1 MPTLFKSHLA
11 AIISFL
17 VFIPGNLIA
26 NKNNDTILDS
36 LYQEVKQELY
46 NNPLRIIHLCNQAMA
61 YHDTNLNRK
70 AEFQLS
76 YAMAQRMQGDYEG
89 CITTLY
95 DIQQLLKNNKQAI
108 IYGKA
113 NNLMSICYCYLHDY
127 TTAIRLNKEATEIF
141 QHHNDSSLLASA
153 YNSCGI
159 IHAYLEEYSDA
170 DKYIKK
176 ALKINR
182 QRKDLIQIAANLNN
196 LCIYPGD
203 FNEKINYINEA
214 IIINKNLNTKWSI
227 SENLN
232 NMGMQYYYAHKYNKA
247 LEILKKAYNIA
258 YSIDAKG
265 LICDN
270 YEYSSKVYQALGD
283 YKNAYK
289 KRIALSNLRNKT
301 QNVNKLWAIER
312 NISQKQ
318 LQAQQKNAE
327 QQTQHYQIKLW
338 YTYFTAIII
347 VICLLAIICLFIFQR
362 YKRRKKM
369 ELIKTRY
376 QLEQSEHEIA
386 KLKVQQQELDIKNIK
401 QVLNN
406 SVKETTDV
414 AIFMQTRNELL
425 DKIYDQI
432 KECYKLNQ
440 TDIVPQLKRINAFI
454 KQNQANNKTNN
465 SILNLIEKKSQEF
478 IERLTLKHPNLTH
491 GEVHLASLLRVDIST
506 KDIAILTGNSPKS
519 INMSRYRLRKS
530 LNLESEEDLVAYLK
544 SI

>member
-1 MPTLFKSHLA
+1 MLTLFKSHFTV
-11 AIISFL
+11 IISF
-17 VFIPGNLIA
+17 FIFLPSFLFA
-26 NKNNDTILDS
+26 NKNNDAILDS

-46 NNPLRIIHLCNQAMA
+46 NNPLRIIHLCDQAMT

-89 CITTLY
+89 CIITLY
-95 DIQQLLKNNKQAI
+95 DIQQLLKNNKRAI
-108 IYGKA
+108 IYGKV
-113 NNLMSICYCYLHDY
+113 NNLMSVCYCYLSDY

-153 YNSCGI
+153 YNCCGI
-159 IHAYLEEYSDA
+159 IHAYLGDFLEA

-182 QRKDLIQIAANLNN
+182 QRKNLVQIAANLNN

-203 FNEKINYINEA
+203 FNEKLNYINEA

-232 NMGMQYYYAHKYNKA
+232 NMGMQYYYAYKYDKA
-247 LEILKKAYNIA
+247 LEILNEAYNIA
-258 YSIDAKG
+258 SSIDAKG

-270 YEYSSKVYQALGD
+270 YEYSSKVYKALGD
-283 YKNAYK
+283 YKNAYE
-289 KRIALSNLRNKT
+289 KRIALSNLKNKT
-301 QNVNKLWAIER
+301 QSVNKLWAIER
-312 NISQKQ
+312 NINQKQ
-318 LQAQQKNAE
+318 LQEQQKNAE
-327 QQTQHYQIKLW
+327 QQELHYQIKLW
-338 YTYFTAIII
+338 NTYLIATIT
-347 VICLLAIICLFIFQR
+347 VICLLIVICLFIFQK

-369 ELIKTRY
+369 ELMKAKY

-386 KLKVQQQELDIKNIK
+386 KLKVQQQELDIINIK

-425 DKIYDQI
+425 DKIYGQI

-506 KDIAILTGNSPKS
+506 KDIAVLTGNSPKS

-530 LNLESEEDLVAYLK
+530 LKLESEEDLVAYLQ